1 MLDPMKL
8 PPKDARDLESDA
20 APGRRLPMTGFANRL
35 AKPVIYYAGILA
47 LWFAAGWLAYG
58 IFSWRLGK

>member
-8 PPKDARDLESDA
+8 PLKDAPDLESDA
-20 APGRRLPMTGFANRL
+20 APGTQLPIYGFANRL
-35 AKPVIYYAGILA
+35 ANAIIYYAGMMA

-58 IFSWRLGK
+58 IFSWSLGK